1 MVNGLMPSLSMKT
14 VHGSNSAA
22 ITLPRR
28 QRQRQRWRSSSPR
41 TAVNASDKPVKSLN
55 AVMRD
60 GDNEVLGAPLIRELN
75 AACLGTAQEVL
86 DDEIIQRAI
95 QFGEN
100 ESLVLR
106 YDINI

>member
-1 MVNGLMPSLSMKT
+1 
-14 VHGSNSAA
+14 
-22 ITLPRR
+22 
-28 QRQRQRWRSSSPR
+28 
-41 TAVNASDKPVKSLN
+41 
-55 AVMRD
+55 MRD